1 MTDAIQYFQK
11 QEKIYP
17 KRVWGTFRKL
27 KWAIMLLA
35 FAVYYLTPFL
45 RWDRGP
51 HVPDQAVL
59 IDMAGRRLYFFG
71 IEIWPQEV
79 YFLVGILIL
88 AAVGLFFLTS
98 LLGRVWCG
106 YLCFQTIWADLFV
119 WVERIVQGDRN
130 QRKKLDESQ
139 WTWEKIR
146 KKGLTHAIWLIIGLF
161 TGGAWVLY
169 FNDAPT
175 LMENILHFDIP
186 VDVLIWILAFTL
198 STYVMAGLA
207 REQVCIYMCPYSRFQ
222 SAMFDKDTLII
233 GYDENRGEP
242 RGKYKKSGNATGCVD
257 CTLCVQACPM
267 GIDIRNGLQYE
278 CIACGL
284 CIDACNTVMDKLHE
298 PRGLI
303 RYDTTN
309 NIAARAEGRPETP
322 HILRPRT
329 FWYIGILS
337 TVCAVMLFALLQ
349 RTPLELHVL
358 HDRNPVFVTLSNGSI
373 RNGYQI
379 KILNKTHEDR
389 TYRLALEGLQNAQIR
404 VDGVGTLKTSSLP
417 VFADSVGQFR
427 VFVTAPKQIDFRHTV
442 IFTITDNQN
451 DERDKIASLFISAKE
466 Q

>member
-1 MTDAIQYFQK
+1 MDTPFRYFQR

-17 KRVWGTFRKL
+17 KRVWGTFRKV
-27 KWAIMLLA
+27 KWAVMALA

-51 HVPDQAVL
+51 HAPDQAVL
-59 IDMAGRRLYFFG
+59 IDMAGHRLYFFG

-79 YFLVGILIL
+79 YYLVGILIL

-106 YLCFQTIWADLFV
+106 YLCFQTIWTDLFV
-119 WVERIVQGDRN
+119 WVERIVQGDRAA
-130 QRKKLDESQ
+130 RKKLDDGP
-139 WTWEKIR
+139 WTLQKIR
-146 KKGLTHAIWLIIGLF
+146 KKALTHAIWLVIGLF

-175 LMENILHFDIP
+175 LVENILHLDVP
-186 VDVLIWILAFTL
+186 TDVLAWILALTL

-242 RGKYKKSGNATGCVD
+242 RGKYKKSDVPTSCVD
-257 CTLCVQACPM
+257 CTLCVQVCPM
-267 GIDIRNGLQYE
+267 GIDIRDGLQYE

-303 RYDTTN
+303 RYDTQH
-309 NIAARAEGRPETP
+309 NILARAEGRPENP

-337 TVCAVMLFALLQ
+337 LVCAVMVYSLLH
-349 RTPLELHVL
+349 RSTLELHAL
-358 HDRNPVFVTLSNGSI
+358 HDRNPLFVLLSDGTL

-389 TYRLALEGLQNAQIR
+389 AYALRLDGLPGASLRLEG
-404 VDGVGTLKTSSLP
+404 VGALSPDHLP

-427 VFVTAPKQIDFRHTV
+427 LFVTAPKPQQGRQN
-442 IFTITDNQN
+442 FTFTLTETASGATDTL
-451 DERDKIASLFISAKE
+451 DSVFLSEK
-466 Q
+466 